1 MRSWVIGR
9 LPRAAA
15 RWSGVRASRGETQEF
30 TWNITMSLKE
40 CFSSGLFENSRIFQ
54 LGANLFEWG
63 VCQRKWYL
71 CDVTPEARV
80 WYLFMTIQQQEC
92 WQLAQTAIQIIDT
105 CILRQRAPAQVSEA
119 LARLSTILSSR
130 TWQGATRGVIS
141 WATKLVADR
150 LHCHFFSL
158 TLASI
163 TKFVHACLLGFDKAL
178 FLLPGT
184 IWARFLQAGL

>member
-30 TWNITMSLKE
+30 TWNIVMSLKQ
-40 CFSSGLFENSRIFQ
+40 CFFMWSIRKFEDISTGCKPLRVRSVPAQVIPLRCHTWSEGLIFVHDYSTTRI
-54 LGANLFEWG
+54 
-63 VCQRKWYL
+63 
-71 CDVTPEARV
+71 
-80 WYLFMTIQQQEC
+80 
-92 WQLAQTAIQIIDT
+92 LAQTIIQIIGT
-105 CILRQRAPAQVSEA
+105 CKLRQRAPAQVSEA

-163 TKFVHACLLGFDKAL
+163 TKFVHVCLLGFDKAL

-184 IWARFLQAGL
+184 IWARFL

>member
-80 WYLFMTIQQQEC
+80 WYLFMIIQQQEFWHKQSFKSLVPANC
-92 WQLAQTAIQIIDT
+92 VNER
-105 CILRQRAPAQVSEA
+105 LRRWV
-119 LARLSTILSSR
+119 RR
-130 TWQGATRGVIS
+130 WQGCQPFFPLVPGKVQLEVSYLEPLS
-141 WATKLVADR
+141 WLLIDYIVT
-150 LHCHFFSL
+150 FFL
-158 TLASI
+158 
-163 TKFVHACLLGFDKAL
+163 
-178 FLLPGT
+178 
-184 IWARFLQAGL
+184 